1 MATIRQARSLG
12 IEHGHANMAP
22 FGSPG
27 DLDES
32 ALMTA
37 LGVTTPTTKRN
48 QPHRIRLIDA
58 YVTGWEDA
66 RAVNAMCRK
75 EES

>member
-12 IEHGHANMAP
+12 IEHGRANMAP
-22 FGSPG
+22 FGTPT

-37 LGVTTPTTKRN
+37 LRVTTPTTKRN
-48 QPHRIRLIDA
+48 QPHRIRLIDC
-58 YVTGWEDA
+58 YVAGWEDA
-66 RAVNAMCRK
+66 QIVNGMCKR
-75 EES
+75 